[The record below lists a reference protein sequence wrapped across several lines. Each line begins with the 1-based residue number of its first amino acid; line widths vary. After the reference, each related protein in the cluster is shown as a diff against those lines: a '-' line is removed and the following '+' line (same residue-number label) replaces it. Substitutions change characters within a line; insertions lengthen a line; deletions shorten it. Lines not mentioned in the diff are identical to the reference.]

1 MNEVGGTPP
10 FLRGER
16 GDLNHRR
23 KGVEGFNILPPFA
36 GANSNPRLHCFC
48 FIILSFHHFIVSEAN
63 IYHFIVSEANI
74 YHFIVSEANI
84 YHFIVSEANI
94 SYISSGASIPSIDNQ
109 FFKTCFTANTKANA
123 EFELVIFLLVLL

>member
-36 GANSNPRLHCFC
+36 GANSNSRLHCFC
-48 FIILSFHHFIVSEAN
+48 FIILSFH
-63 IYHFIVSEANI
+63 HFIVSEANI